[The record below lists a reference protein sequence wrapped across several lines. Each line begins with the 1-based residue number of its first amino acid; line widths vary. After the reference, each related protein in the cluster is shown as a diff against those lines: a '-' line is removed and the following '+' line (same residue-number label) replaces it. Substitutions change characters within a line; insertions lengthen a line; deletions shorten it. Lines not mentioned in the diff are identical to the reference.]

1 MENNPDL
8 NENQASFD
16 EQSDFADAQRGQTE
30 DYYFDGQRQVQEK
43 DSVFSFF
50 KKLLTITDSTKVANL
65 DKRELGSPELSV
77 RNCQR
82 LAYLGDIMHNE
93 AFNSYFMKQ
102 GEITLATSMAKKG
115 WLPELVVSQKRF
127 NTRSVQAQ
135 PAQQKSFLGGIVKSD
150 KPNEQQ
156 PQQ

>member
-1 MENNPDL
+1 M
-8 NENQASFD
+8 
-16 EQSDFADAQRGQTE
+16 
-30 DYYFDGQRQVQEK
+30 YFCLGI
-43 DSVFSFF
+43 FSFF

-65 DKRELGSPELSV
+65 DKRELGHPELSV

-82 LAYLGDIMHNE
+82 LAYLGEIMHNE
-93 AFNSYFMKQ
+93 AFNSYFKMQ

-127 NTRSVQAQ
+127 NSRSIQTNPQ
-135 PAQQKSFLGGIVKSD
+135 PQKSLLGGIVKPEN

-156 PQQ
+156 QQQ